1 MMVAM
6 PDPET
11 PAIDPSGTRAPN
23 ASRRALR
30 VSVSV
35 MLLAGGVFFWEDW
48 SGRRKLEEVKARF
61 EREGFPLRAEAVFPP
76 APPAEENF
84 GATPALDGLFA
95 APGSA
100 GEAAAAARTK
110 ALSDL
115 LPKEAATALRLD
127 GAEIDWSAM
136 REALARNAGANPLP
150 EDLTDVAAVRAWL
163 ERHRALFTELDAAA
177 RRPHAVFTPVP
188 TGNAGN
194 GGVAARVSAPIS
206 ILSQAVR
213 LLTLRGLAAAAAGD
227 EAEALSSARILWQFR
242 RAVLAE
248 RSLLAGLVAVVIQ
261 NSWRHVALAMLA
273 MPQPTDGSLAA
284 LAGMPGAEWSP
295 EAELRQTWH
304 GEALFAASLDP
315 DKLSG
320 DEIEMRGRTMGTA
333 LLTHGP
339 KGWRHRAIA
348 TLLEARCDHMIAPLK
363 SGSAGTF
370 CAGLE
375 GLASAEPTW
384 LDTWSPFRVL
394 QDWKVMRTVMRKAVH
409 ANQRTRL
416 VLLAIAME
424 RHRLRHGR
432 YPASPAA
439 LVPDFLP
446 QVPPDLDG
454 QPLRVVTSPDG
465 ASAVLLSVGWNL
477 VVDDPSGKAG
487 SSSDRGEE
495 SPDWVLRLPQ
505 GKPQ

>member
-1 MMVAM
+1 MLGAM

-23 ASRRALR
+23 AVRRALR

-35 MLLAGGVFFWEDW
+35 MLLAGGVFVWEDW
-48 SGRRKLEEVKARF
+48 SGRRKLEEVKARL
-61 EREGFPLRAEAVFPP
+61 ERDGFPMRPEAVFPP

-95 APGSA
+95 PEGSA
-100 GEAAAAARTK
+100 GAAAAAARK
-110 ALSDL
+110 QALSDL
-115 LPKEAATALRLD
+115 LPKEADNALRLD
-127 GAEIDWSAM
+127 RAEIDWSAM
-136 REALARNAGANPLP
+136 REALAKNAGANPLP

-163 ERHRALFTELDAAA
+163 ERHRALFTELDAAS

-188 TGNAGN
+188 TAASVGGNRSTLFSA
-194 GGVAARVSAPIS
+194 VSA
-206 ILSQAVR
+206 LTR
-213 LLTLRGLAAAAAGD
+213 LLTLRGIAGVAAGD
-227 EAEALSSARILWQFR
+227 EVEALAAARVLWQLR
-242 RAVLAE
+242 RAALAE
-248 RSLLAGLVAVVIQ
+248 RNLLACLIAGTMQ
-261 NSWRHVALAMLA
+261 RRWNHVALAILA
-273 MPQPTDGSLAA
+273 MPQPIDHSLVA
-284 LAGMPGAEWSP
+284 LAGMPGAAWSP

-304 GEALFAASLDP
+304 GEVLFEASRDP
-315 DKLSG
+315 DRLSG
-320 DEIEMRGRTMGTA
+320 EEIAIGGRTIGTA

-348 TLLEARCDHMIAPLK
+348 MWIEAVGDHMIAPLA

-384 LDTWSPFRVL
+384 LDKRSPFRVL
-394 QDWKVMRTVMRKAVH
+394 QDWKMMRTTMRKAVH

-416 VLLAIAME
+416 VLLGIAME

-454 QPLRVVTSPDG
+454 QPLRVVISPDG

-487 SSSDRGEE
+487 SSPEQPQE
-495 SPDWVLRLPQ
+495 SPDWVLRLPH